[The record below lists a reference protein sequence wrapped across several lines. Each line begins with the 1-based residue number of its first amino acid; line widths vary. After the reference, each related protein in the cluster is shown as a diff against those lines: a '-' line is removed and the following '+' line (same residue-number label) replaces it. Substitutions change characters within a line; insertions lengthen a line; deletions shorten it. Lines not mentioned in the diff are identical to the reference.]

1 MDTAATCPFGFA
13 CPLCGALCTS
23 GMLFCGSEVDNTH
36 VGALFLAAHMLPD
49 VFWASRARKTKR
61 AGVSEARHDGSTDG
75 IFVEY
80 HRDNTWLS
88 FRAYLPKFISGS
100 LKNIGLSGT
109 SCFFPGREYTDC
121 TKKRK
126 ACAQQL
132 IDRRSVVSQIDLFKN
147 RTPSNWG
154 TAGVVFGDLNIR
166 AVPRTLQV

>member
-1 MDTAATCPFGFA
+1 MAVVQGLLTEIHFRLLKKHRAFG
-13 CPLCGALCTS
+13 
-23 GMLFCGSEVDNTH
+23 
-36 VGALFLAAHMLPD
+36 
-49 VFWASRARKTKR
+49 
-61 AGVSEARHDGSTDG
+61 
-75 IFVEY
+75 
-80 HRDNTWLS
+80 
-88 FRAYLPKFISGS
+88 YLV
-100 LKNIGLSGT
+100 
-109 SCFFPGREYTDC
+109 FFPGREYTDC